1 MAGVERRAY
10 GMPPGRTA
18 TAAPR
23 RHTRPPPRPRRVSR
37 AAPLRRVRWDRVGR
51 VGLLVVLA
59 VVAGLYVQQALA
71 YLSVRAQSQQQQ
83 AIVRN
88 LERQNAAWTAQQ
100 LSLRNPA
107 TVQREARALGMV
119 RLGEHPYVVTGLPGH

>member
-1 MAGVERRAY
+1 
-10 GMPPGRTA
+10 MPPGRTA

-23 RHTRPPPRPRRVSR
+23 KQARTPPRPRPRRLSR
-37 AAPLRRVRWDRVGR
+37 TAPLRRVRWDRVGR

-71 YLSVRAQSQQQQ
+71 YLSVRSQSQQQQ
-83 AIVRN
+83 AIVRD
-88 LERQNAAWTAQQ
+88 LERQNASLAAQQ
-100 LSLRNPA
+100 RTLRNPA

-119 RLGEHPYVVTGLPGH
+119 RLGEHPYVITGLPNH